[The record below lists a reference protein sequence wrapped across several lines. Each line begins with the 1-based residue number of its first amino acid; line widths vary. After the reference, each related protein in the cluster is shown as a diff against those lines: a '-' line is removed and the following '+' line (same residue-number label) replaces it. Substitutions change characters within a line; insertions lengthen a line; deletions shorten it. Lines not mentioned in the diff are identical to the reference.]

1 MLMGQPRT
9 LIIFFFS
16 FLLSS
21 FSAFLPLSSLD
32 PADRSMWRVLHASV
46 SSFFSIFFNYLS
58 AENWSMSKRV
68 KQCPMLYPFHC
79 WAAIIKYSGVNV
91 ACREEK
97 MTETCIAVSLL
108 LQCISI
114 IKKSYLS
121 NLYRKVWIFCDS
133 K

>member
-9 LIIFFFS
+9 LIIFFSFY
-16 FLLSS
+16 FLL
-21 FSAFLPLSSLD
+21 FLPFCLF
-32 PADRSMWRVLHASV
+32 PASTSQIVPCGVCFMQVCRL
-46 SSFFSIFFNYLS
+46 FFSIFFNYLS

-68 KQCPMLYPFHC
+68 KQRPMLYPFHC
-79 WAAIIKYSGVNV
+79 WAAIIKYSGVDV
-91 ACREEK
+91 ACREQK

-114 IKKSYLS
+114 IKKSYLF
-121 NLYRKVWIFCDS
+121 NLYRKVQILCDS